1 MAKRRKPR
9 KAKLVDVTNN
19 NQNKHMALVTKI
31 DSVVT
36 YDDGTTAS
44 FSTAPG
50 TPPVAPSETEVDV
63 MLSDGTTKK
72 FVPAA

>member
-1 MAKRRKPR
+1 MAKKRKPR
-9 KAKLVDVTNN
+9 KAKLVDVINN
-19 NQNKHMALVTKI
+19 NQNKHMAVTKV
-31 DSVVT
+31 DTVVT

-44 FSTAPG
+44 FSSVAG
-50 TPPVAPSETEVDV
+50 TPPVAPTETEVDV

>member
-1 MAKRRKPR
+1 MAKRRKSR
-9 KAKLVDVTNN
+9 KATLVDVTNT
-19 NQNKHMALVTKI
+19 NQHKNMATVKKI
-31 DSVVT
+31 DSVLT

-44 FSTAPG
+44 FSSAPG

-72 FVPAA
+72 FVPAV